1 METTTPMNDLLK
13 LQFIL
18 DRVPMTVSERGEAT
32 QALVRL
38 QNEITRLTTEIAKL
52 KEKPNGTN

>member
-1 METTTPMNDLLK
+1 MNDLLK

-18 DRVPMTVSERGEAT
+18 DRVPMTVSERTEAT